1 VRARLSPMS
10 PMTACLALVAVVAGV
25 TTFAACSASK
35 PKPAESTPRDA
46 ASAAASSASASEPA
60 GPSVSYVNATVVV
73 ARCPDA
79 KTMNNRA
86 AQNTIHRL
94 VDPCAGVPGGKA
106 HFSATLLPGG
116 RIELASPAG
125 DPAEGVVPT
134 CVLRHNL
141 LHQVYLKKPCTF
153 DVQLEER
160 AAPGENPPTA
170 P

>member
-1 VRARLSPMS
+1 MGPG
-10 PMTACLALVAVVAGV
+10 TVAG
-25 TTFAACSASK
+25 TTS
-35 PKPAESTPRDA
+35 
-46 ASAAASSASASEPA
+46 AASSSAEEPA
-60 GPSVSYVNATVVV
+60 EPPVSSVSATVVV

-86 AQNTIHRL
+86 AQSAIHRL
-94 VDPCAGVPGGKA
+94 VDPCAAVPGGKA

-116 RIELASPAG
+116 RIELASPSG

-134 CVLRHNL
+134 CVLRNNL

-160 AAPGENPPTA
+160 AAAA
-170 P
+170 PAPASSAP